1 MQRIRTFSTEP
12 SCSPEECARQES
24 VWQQMRFAR
33 RPAGYCE
40 MDCQKDGGQR
50 RRALFSSS
58 LMCAEP
64 IRCWSA
70 ESQLA
75 TRCAERVE
83 MRCGRVWASH
93 SGPGRVWDR
102 QIIP

>member
-1 MQRIRTFSTEP
+1 MDQALATAPMRWRVLKSTNT
-12 SCSPEECARQES
+12 
-24 VWQQMRFAR
+24 
-33 RPAGYCE
+33 G
-40 MDCQKDGGQR
+40 
-50 RRALFSSS
+50 FSSS

-83 MRCGRVWASH
+83 TRCGRVWASH
-93 SGPGRVWDR
+93 GGSGRVCDA
-102 QIIP
+102 QITP